1 MLVVISKFKVSEN
14 STQPVAKA
22 YQERPKQVDHYPGF
36 LGLEVLR
43 PKEAKNEFWLITRWD
58 SEDTFKKWFAS
69 HEFHKAHQA
78 IPKGVCIEPGSHEII
93 LFESW
98 CH

>member
-14 STQPVAKA
+14 STQLVAKA
-22 YQERPKQVDHYPGF
+22 YQKRPKQVDDYPGF

-43 PKEAKNEFWLITRWD
+43 PKGAKNEFWPITCWD
-58 SEDTFKKWFAS
+58 SEDTFKTWFAS
-69 HEFHKAHQA
+69 HEFQQAHQA
-78 IPKGVCIEPGSHEII
+78 IPKGVRIEPGSHEIT

-98 CH
+98 SQ